1 MSEAAIVGYRHDI
14 KGQGIYAYV
23 TLVSGEPPSAELHK
37 EIVVWGAQG
46 DWADSKADLIEFL
59 LGLPKTCSGKICA
72 ASCGRLPKM
81 SLARSA
87 TADPTVVEDLICQP
101 EVR

>member
-1 MSEAAIVGYRHDI
+1 VSEAAVVGYPHDI

-23 TLVSGEPPSAELHK
+23 TLLSGEPPSAELHK
-37 EIVVWGAQG
+37 TIVIWGTQG
-46 DWADSKADLIEFL
+46 DWADSNADLIQFAP
-59 LGLPKTCSGKICA
+59 GLPKTWSGKSCA